1 MILGRKAEYEEA
13 IALQNRNSIF
23 RSVSLLM
30 NYGIIIVLIIL
41 IALFSVVSKN
51 FFTKDNLFNVLR
63 QVSIVGISSVGMTFV
78 LLTGGIDLSVGS
90 IIGVAGVG
98 AAELMLMGVGQVPS
112 CLIMLVVCACLG
124 LINGFF
130 INKFNIPP
138 LITTLGTM
146 TALRGLAYKI
156 TGGLPVFGFDRSF
169 ARLGQ
174 GYIGVVPIPVIFM
187 LITFAIGVLFIEK
200 TRFGRYIY
208 GVGGNEEAT
217 HLSGINIKRV
227 KYLVYGISG
236 FLSGL
241 AGLVL
246 LARINS
252 GQPKGGQGYEMD
264 IITAVVLGGISI
276 SGGEGKLLFVIV
288 GVLIMG
294 VLSNGMIMMNVDD
307 YTQQIVKG
315 LVLILAVGLDK
326 LSQEQKA
333 KMTV

>member
-1 MILGRKAEYEEA
+1 
-13 IALQNRNSIF
+13 
-23 RSVSLLM
+23 M
-30 NYGIIIVLIIL
+30 NFGIIIVLIVL
-41 IALFSVVSKN
+41 IALFSVISKN
-51 FFTKDNLFNVLR
+51 FLTMNNVLNILR

-98 AAELMLMGVGQVPS
+98 VAQLMLLDFGQLPIWLIILVS
-112 CLIMLVVCACLG
+112 CLIMLVVCTFLG
-124 LINGFF
+124 LLNGFF
-130 INKFNIPP
+130 INQFNIPP

-156 TGGLPVFGFDRSF
+156 TGGLPVFGFDR
-169 ARLGQ
+169 AIAVLGQ
-174 GYIGVVPIPVIFM
+174 GYLWFIPVPVIFM
-187 LITFAIGVLFIEK
+187 VVTFAIGIIFVEK

-217 HLSGINIKRV
+217 HLSGINIKKV
-227 KYLVYGISG
+227 KYIVYGISG

-264 IITAVVLGGISI
+264 IITAVVLGGVSI
-276 SGGEGKLLFVIV
+276 SGGEGKLLFVVI

-307 YTQQIVKG
+307 YSQQIVKG

-326 LSQEQKA
+326 LSQRQKA
-333 KMTV
+333 KMETRT